1 MHRRSKMRD
10 FSHISCGVAVTVL
23 TFFLLG
29 SSGTAQKE
37 EDKCCY
43 TNSRGYRGI
52 CVVTPGEGETCASIL
67 AYLNNAQS
75 IGKTYCGNTKVRG
88 GWKQVSCE
96 KEGANTFSTEKT
108 CRMPQ
113 DPPS

>member
-1 MHRRSKMRD
+1 MSDVSRMPS
-10 FSHISCGVAVTVL
+10 GVAVTVL

-29 SSGTAQKE
+29 ASGTAEKE

-43 TNSRGYRGI
+43 TNSRGYQGV
-52 CVVTPGEGETCASIL
+52 CVVTPGEGETCASVL

-75 IGKTYCGNTKVRG
+75 IGKNYCRNTKVRG

-96 KEGANTFSTEKT
+96 KDDQADAFSIEKT